1 MTSLELANKLG
12 VRHSQVL
19 KTIEEAKEF
28 SSFFKETTV
37 YGENDKGFKGF
48 KIEKFGETIIYVL
61 LESRSNEHKE
71 IKTSILKGMSAIEN
85 FYQKKTSKRIEKVV
99 GWLIANKIVSY
110 EECKEAIKTFAP
122 ILKIFEVETGNKPF
136 YQVLSLQEEILSYM
150 ETETGN
156 GRSISYNGVRD
167 RIKLLQIR

>member
-1 MTSLELANKLG
+1 MTSLELANQLG

-19 KTIEEAKEF
+19 KTIEEAEEF

-37 YGENDKGFKGF
+37 YGENDKGVKGF
-48 KIEKFGETIIYVL
+48 KVEKFGETVLYIL
-61 LESRSNEHKE
+61 LESRSIQHKE
-71 IKTSILKGMSAIEN
+71 IKVSMLKGMSAIEN

-99 GWLIANKIVSY
+99 GYLIANKVVSY

-122 ILKIFEVETGNKPF
+122 ILKIFEVETGNRPF
-136 YQVLSLQEEILSYM
+136 YQVLVLQEEILSYI
-150 ETETGN
+150 EKEIEN
-156 GRSISYNGVRD
+156 GGSVSYLRVRD